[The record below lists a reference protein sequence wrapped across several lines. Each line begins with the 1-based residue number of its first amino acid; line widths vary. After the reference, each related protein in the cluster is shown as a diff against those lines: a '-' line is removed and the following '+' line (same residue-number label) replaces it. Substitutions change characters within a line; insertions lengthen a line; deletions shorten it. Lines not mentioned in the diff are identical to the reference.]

1 MVQGI
6 DSREKRYVKVRSETD
21 EDGRVRPLAVEWE
34 DGRVYEIDRVLD
46 ARQAA
51 SLKVGGTGVRY
62 LVRIGEATTYLFYE
76 NPKWYVEAKRYS
88 RPAGIEAC

>member
-6 DSREKRYVKVRSETD
+6 DSREKKYVKVVSVTD
-21 EDGRVRPLAVEWE
+21 EDGRVTPVSIEWE
-34 DGRVYEIDRVLD
+34 DGRAYEIDKVLD
-46 ARQAA
+46 VRQAA

-62 LVRIGEATTYLFYE
+62 LIRIGEATTYLFYE

-88 RPAGIEAC
+88 NQ